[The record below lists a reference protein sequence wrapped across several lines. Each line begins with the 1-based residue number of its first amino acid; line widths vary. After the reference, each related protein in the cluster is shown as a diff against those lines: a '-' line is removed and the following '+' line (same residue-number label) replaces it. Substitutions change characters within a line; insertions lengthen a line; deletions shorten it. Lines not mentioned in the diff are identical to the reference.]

1 MDAFT
6 AKSSEIRRLHAVCR
20 AKDHMVRQAY
30 RREIR
35 NARKMNHEIVRQAL
49 LNGRACGDD
58 DRRSIRREL
67 RDEYIHAARVL
78 RDVLKEMEG

>member
-35 NARKMNHEIVRQAL
+35 NARKMNHEFGL
-49 LNGRACGDD
+49 TGD
-58 DRRSIRREL
+58 
-67 RDEYIHAARVL
+67 VWN
-78 RDVLKEMEG
+78 